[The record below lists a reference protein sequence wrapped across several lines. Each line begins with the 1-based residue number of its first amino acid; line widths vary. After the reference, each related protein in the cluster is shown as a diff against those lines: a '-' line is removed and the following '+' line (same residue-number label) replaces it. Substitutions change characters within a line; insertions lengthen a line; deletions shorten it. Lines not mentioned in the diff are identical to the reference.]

1 MAHPVRNSLALA
13 AIVGAMYVASP
24 GTPERHLPALP
35 QVEVPS
41 AGGSLVVD
49 LVDGA
54 SERDLERIEQLLGA
68 DLDWTSPLSID
79 EALAEGDVD
88 DLALAVERLAGHPL
102 VEVVEPMMQIGIPA
116 EPLAVHAEGGAA
128 GDYPNDPLYDRQ
140 WNLKAMGAPEAWSAG
155 AMGEGVI
162 VAVVD
167 TGVSRIEDLEGTKV
181 LEGASFVPGAKT
193 AADDQG
199 HGSHVAGTIAQTTN
213 NGKGVAGVAPNAT
226 ILPVKVL
233 SRFGF
238 GNSAWIAS
246 GIDYAVDNNAQV
258 INLSLGGGYSAVI
271 HNAIKK
277 ARAKGVIV
285 VAAAGN
291 SGRKGVGYPGALEET
306 LGVSATGPDG
316 KLAPYSSWGKGV
328 DLSAP
333 GGDKR
338 VRNGGILQDT
348 VDGKGGHHYVEY
360 QGTSMATPH
369 VAGAAAVLLG
379 EGVPASKVEQT
390 LLTSARGDG
399 AWDEKYGHGQLDL
412 ASALGTSP
420 GVSSSGSPTSFLL
433 GGLFALLLATVAG
446 TSTTFRAKS
455 TAWGALA
462 GGGLFFLGA
471 LGLPDVLLVRLL
483 SSGLVHWPEIL
494 LGGGWMHFPLW
505 LSAALPLTLA
515 FTLGAYHKTRPLAL
529 GVAAAFASTL
539 FYGAATGSLA
549 PWWMPVMLGQAW
561 LAMNATFAALLGM
574 GMAGTEILEEMER
587 RR

>member
-1 MAHPVRNSLALA
+1 MAHPVRNSLALVA
-13 AIVGAMYVASP
+13 VVAGMYALQSP
-24 GTPERHLPALP
+24 LQRSIPAVP
-35 QVEVPS
+35 QVAVPN
-41 AGGSLVVD
+41 AGGTLVVD
-49 LVDGA
+49 LVDG
-54 SERDLERIEQLLGA
+54 STEQDLAAIEQLLHA
-68 DLDWTSPLSID
+68 DLDWTSPLSVD
-79 EALAEGDVD
+79 EALAQGQVD
-88 DLALAVERLAGHPL
+88 DLAEAVRVLAAHPL
-102 VEVVEPMMQIGIPA
+102 VEVAEPMIRFELPEEAVAVVPA
-116 EPLAVHAEGGAA
+116 SEIRTG
-128 GDYPNDPLYDRQ
+128 YPNDPMYDRQ
-140 WNLKAMGAPEAWSAG
+140 WNLKAMGAPEAWSLG

-167 TGVSRIEDLEGTKV
+167 TGVSRVEDLEGTKL

-199 HGSHVAGTIAQTTN
+199 HGSHVAGTIAQSTN

-246 GIDYAVDNNAQV
+246 GIDYAVDNGAQV

-277 ARAKGVIV
+277 ADAKGVIV

-306 LGVSATGPDG
+306 IGVSATGPDG
-316 KLAPYSSWGKGV
+316 TLAPYSSWGKGV
-328 DLSAP
+328 DIAAP

-338 VRNGGILQDT
+338 QTRGGILQDT

-379 EGVPASKVEQT
+379 NGVPASQVERT
-390 LLTSARGDG
+390 LLETARGSG
-399 AWDEKYGHGQLDL
+399 TWDEKYGHGQLDL
-412 ASALGTSP
+412 AAALGAAP
-420 GVSSSGSPTSFLL
+420 GGVAANSPTKFLL

-446 TSTTFRAKS
+446 TSTAFRAKS

-462 GGGLFFLGA
+462 GGGLFFLGS
-471 LGLPDVLLVRLL
+471 LGLPDVLVVRLL
-483 SSGLVHWPEIL
+483 STGIVAWPGVL
-494 LGGGWMHFPLW
+494 FGSVWTGFPLW
-505 LSAALPLTLA
+505 ASAAFPLCLA

-529 GVAAAFASTL
+529 GVAAAFSASL
-539 FYGAATGSLA
+539 FHGAVTGGLA
-549 PWWMPVMLGQAW
+549 PWWMPALLGQFW

-574 GMAGTEILEEMER
+574 GMAGTEILEQMER